1 MDLTNT
7 KKPILISAGI
17 GGHYVAGID
26 RLERSLYYEGWA
38 GDMRFWRNEYPA
50 GCPEHGGDGQ
60 YNFKTFCFKEAFDD
74 NYKVVVW
81 ADASFFCVKNPMPL
95 FDYVNEFGLYFFKS
109 GYSLAE
115 TATDKLLSVAGI
127 SREELYDVPEF
138 ATGLVGINIDNPK
151 GKEFFT
157 KWEDYRAAGLFGGN
171 RIHDLNDSKHPK
183 FRFSRQDQSAA
194 SMILHQMG
202 ITTCGEDRDF
212 QAYKDTG
219 HNPKE
224 VLFFIG
230 GI

>member
-1 MDLTNT
+1 MDLIGI
-7 KKPILISAGI
+7 KKPAIISAGI

-38 GDMRFWRNEYPA
+38 GDMRFWRNEYPV

-60 YNFKTFCFKEAFDD
+60 YNFKPFCFSEMFKDD
-74 NYKVVVW
+74 YKVVCW
-81 ADASFFCVKNPMPL
+81 MDASLFCVKNPMPL
-95 FDYVNEFGLYFFKS
+95 FDYVNEHGLYFFKS

-115 TATDKLLSVAGI
+115 TATDRLLASAGV

-138 ATGLVGINIDNPK
+138 ATGLVGINIDNPN
-151 GKEFFT
+151 GKKFFEM
-157 KWEDYRAAGLFGGN
+157 WEEYRAAGMFGGN
-171 RIHDLNDSKHPK
+171 RVHDLNDSSHPMFK
-183 FRFSRQDQSAA
+183 FSRQDQSAA
-194 SMILHQMG
+194 SMILYKMG
-202 ITTCGEDRDF
+202 IKTAGEDKDF

-230 GI
+230 GL

>member
-1 MDLTNT
+1 MDLTDGV
-7 KKPILISAGI
+7 KPILISAGI

-38 GDMRFWRNEYPA
+38 GDMKFWRNNYPD

-60 YNFKTFCFKEAFDD
+60 YNFKPFCFKEVFNDG
-74 NYKVVVW
+74 YKVAVW
-81 ADASFFCVKNPMPL
+81 ADASFWCVKNPMPL

-115 TATDKLLSVAGI
+115 TATDRLLSVAGV
-127 SREELYDVPEF
+127 SREALYDVPEF
-138 ATGLVGINIDNPK
+138 ATGLVGINIENPK

-157 KWEDYRAAGLFGGN
+157 KWEEYREAGLFGGN
-171 RIHDLNDSKHPK
+171 RVHDLNDSLHPK

-194 SMILHQMG
+194 SMILHKMG
-202 ITTCGEDRDF
+202 ITTCGEDRNY

-230 GI
+230 GL